1 MGFYFQD
8 DYWEAVNELPIKQ
21 RNEVIVAIIEYYYTL
36 EEPKL
41 KGVSKAVFCA
51 VRERVKKARQEADR
65 KRTNRGQDADTNGT
79 ESGQNQDKN
88 RTNSVNSLNKEGEGD
103 IQKDI
108 PKGISKKTPKFCPPT
123 LDDVKAFVSEHSLS
137 VDPQRFIDYY
147 TANGWKV
154 GRNAMKDWRAAI
166 RNWSRNSYNTP
177 APSPAMTQEVNDE
190 LAQYFRD

>member
-8 DYWEAVNELPIKQ
+8 DYWEAVSELPVKQ

-36 EEPKL
+36 EEPRL
-41 KGVSKAVFCA
+41 KGASKAVFCA

-79 ESGQNQDKN
+79 ECG
-88 RTNSVNSLNKEGEGD
+88 TSLNKEGEGD
-103 IQKDI
+103 IQKDV
-108 PKGISKKTPKFCPPT
+108 PKGTSKKSYKFCPPS
-123 LDDVKAFVSEHSLS
+123 LDEVKAFVSEHNFA

-154 GRNAMKDWRAAI
+154 GRNPMKDWRAAV
-166 RNWSRNSYNTP
+166 RNWSRRNYSTP
-177 APSPAMTQEVNDE
+177 ISLPAMTQEVNDE
-190 LAQYFRD
+190 LAAYFRD